1 MNMTKQGV
9 PDVTAA
15 RQMFAIVP
23 AEGKATLN
31 ATQQALLIGKARWIY
46 AVHKAGLPTVP
57 TICITRGAWNDL
69 QVEKQASG
77 RRARSNWVGTL
88 FKLVPRGEE
97 PPLLTVRTSAAHHT
111 AGLMRAR
118 TNIPSPHNEDEAV
131 DPARPLAGAIERA
144 FESYAAVGP
153 IWEGPEGQAERD
165 AQIVI
170 IQAMASDNLVEF
182 ETRDRNSGDLAP
194 NDARAKALKIPLE
207 PAQAISLAL
216 DAVCGQH
223 LNCLVERGENGPRFL
238 SARPMQA
245 SAAAELEA
253 AIDRVER
260 KIWTPHE
267 AVLRADPAR
276 IPQLLHPRL
285 DADVTDTPLATGV
298 GVSPGAASGEIVFT
312 AEDATRARARGRHCI
327 LVAIETGPAD
337 IDGMQAATG
346 ILTARGGQ
354 NSHAAIIAR
363 VSGKPCVGGVRTLQ
377 VDAGEMACRIGAKD
391 LHAGDL
397 ITIDG
402 NDGSI
407 YSGALPLS
415 QPHIGGAIGKLLDWS
430 DASRTIAVRTNVE
443 TLDSAQT
450 ALSFGAEGIGLARSE
465 HMFFSPE
472 RMVALR
478 RMILSESEDDRREA
492 LRGLVEYQSGDYA
505 DLFSVMQGKPVT
517 VRLFDPPLHE
527 FLPRSDDD
535 LTDTAASLGLD
546 VRALRLRLSR
556 LVESNPM
563 LGHRGCRLAITYPE
577 ILNMQIR
584 ALVAGAREAATR
596 TDGPV
601 QLEIMVPFVSSPR
614 EVAWLR
620 GQVYSVLEREDALAD
635 SNIHITFGTMIE
647 LPRAALRAGDIAP
660 FVDFFSFGTNDLT
673 QTTYGISRDDAPAFL
688 AAYLR
693 RGLYDADPFST
704 IDQRGV
710 GELIRLAI
718 QRGREANPNLVI
730 GICGEHAGDPA
741 SIAFFAAAGADYVSC
756 APYRVPVARLALAQS
771 QRRAE

>member
-1 MNMTKQGV
+1 
-9 PDVTAA
+9 
-15 RQMFAIVP
+15 MFAIVP
-23 AEGKATLN
+23 AEGRAALN
-31 ATQQALLIGKARWIY
+31 PTQIALLVGKARWLY
-46 AVHKAGLPTVP
+46 AVHLAGLPAVP
-57 TICITRGAWNDL
+57 TICITRGAWTAL
-69 QVEKQASG
+69 QAEKKTASS
-77 RRARSNWVGTL
+77 RARANWVATL
-88 FKLVPRGEE
+88 FRLVPHGET
-97 PPLLTVRTSAAHHT
+97 PPLLVVRTSAARAT
-111 AGLMRAR
+111 PGLMRAR
-118 TNIPSPHNEDEAV
+118 TSIPSPTSEQEAV
-131 DPARPLAGAIERA
+131 DPARPLAGAIEKA

-165 AQIVI
+165 AQIVVV
-170 IQAMASDNLVEF
+170 QAMANADLVEF
-182 ETRDRNSGDLAP
+182 ETRDRATGALAP
-194 NDARAKALKIPLE
+194 GEARAMALRIPLE
-207 PAQAISLAL
+207 PAQRISEAL
-216 DAVCGQH
+216 DAECGQH
-223 LNCLVERGENGPRFL
+223 MNCLVERDETLRL
-238 SARPMQA
+238 VSARPFQA

-260 KIWTPHE
+260 NIWTPHE

-285 DADVTDTPLATGV
+285 AADVAETPIAAGV

-312 AEDATRARARGRHCI
+312 AEDAARARARGRHCI
-327 LVAIETGPAD
+327 LVAIETGPTD

-363 VSGKPCVGGVRTLQ
+363 VSGKPCVGGVRALQ
-377 VDAGEMACRIGAKD
+377 IDAREMACRIGTTE
-391 LHAGDL
+391 LRAGDA

-402 NDGSI
+402 NDGTI

-430 DASRTIAVRTNVE
+430 DASRTIAVRTNAE
-443 TLDSAQT
+443 TIESVRT

-492 LRGLVEYQSGDYA
+492 LRGLVDYQHGDYA

-527 FLPRSDDD
+527 FLPRTEDDINE
-535 LTDTAASLGLD
+535 TAASLGLD
-546 VRALRLRLSR
+546 IRALRQRLSR

-563 LGHRGCRLAITYPE
+563 LGHRGCRLAITHPE
-577 ILNMQIR
+577 ILHMQIR
-584 ALVAGAREAATR
+584 ALVAGAREAASA

-601 QLEIMVPFVSSPR
+601 ELEIMVPFVSSPR

-620 GQVYSVLEREDALAD
+620 GQVFSILEREDVLSD
-635 SNIHITFGTMIE
+635 GNIHIAFGTMIE
-647 LPRAALRAGDIAP
+647 LPRAALRARDIAP

-673 QTTYGISRDDAPAFL
+673 QTTFGISRDDAPVFL

-710 GELIRLAI
+710 GELLRMAI
-718 QRGREANPNLVI
+718 QRGREGNPNLVI

-741 SIAFFAAAGADYVSC
+741 SIAFFAGIGADYVSC

-771 QRRAE
+771 QRRAQ